1 MSNKDLLIDHLRR
14 TNPYKA
20 PEHIQNAADD
30 IFSHYPIE
38 VDDFLHE
45 GQQRTLLQCLCNTET
60 SQRALKM
67 RIKMLYSVEIY

>member
-20 PEHIQNAADD
+20 PEHIYDAADD

-45 GQQRTLLQCLCNTET
+45 EQQRTLLQCLRNTET
-60 SQRALKM
+60 SQRALKI

>member
-1 MSNKDLLIDHLRR
+1 MTNKDLLIAHLQH

-20 PEHIQNAADD
+20 PEHIYDAADD
-30 IFSHYPIE
+30 YPIE

-45 GQQRTLLQCLCNTET
+45 GQQKTLLQCLQNTRT
-60 SQRALKM
+60 AQRALKM

>member
-1 MSNKDLLIDHLRR
+1 MTNKNLLIAHLQH

-20 PEHIQNAADD
+20 PEHIYDAADD

-38 VDDFLHE
+38 VDNFLHE
-45 GQQRTLLQCLCNTET
+45 GQQKTLLQCLQNTRT
-60 SQRALKM
+60 AQRALKM

>member
-14 TNPYKA
+14 TNSYKA
-20 PEHIQNAADD
+20 PEHIYDAADD

-45 GQQRTLLQCLCNTET
+45 EQQRTLLQCLRNTET

>member
-20 PEHIQNAADD
+20 PKHIYDAADD

-45 GQQRTLLQCLCNTET
+45 KQQRTLLQCLRNTET